1 MNKSMGIKVIN
12 FNNKNYPHHQSLGN
26 AAQFAIPYAKYYC
39 NGIGYDIGCGKKEW
53 SFPGSI
59 PIDIIFQDDFDAL
72 NLPLEEQ
79 VDYIFS
85 SHCLE
90 HIGITNWSN
99 VLDYWYEK
107 LKIGGVLFLYL
118 PHYDQEY
125 WRPWNDK
132 KHVNIFTSNIINDW
146 MIHKGFKNIFI
157 GEKDLN
163 DSFMIVG
170 EKC

>member
-1 MNKSMGIKVIN
+1 MIETIKYN
-12 FNNKNYPHHQSLGN
+12 GRKYPHHQIVGN

-39 NGIGYDIGCGKKEW
+39 KGIGYDIGCMKKEW
-53 SFPGSI
+53 AFPGAI
-59 PIDIIFQDDFDAL
+59 PIDISFDNEYEAL
-72 NLPLEEQ
+72 NLPNN

-90 HIGITNWSN
+90 HIDDWVD
-99 VLDYWYEK
+99 VLEYWWEV

-118 PHYDQEY
+118 PHYNQEY

-132 KHVNIFTSNIINDW
+132 KHLNIFTSEIIRDW
-146 MIHKGFKNIFI
+146 MIHKGFINIFI

-170 EKC
+170 EKK